1 MFQTIDRTITP
12 EINLFNTELEGI
24 NLIKPSVFYLNNNI
38 PIYQIN
44 VGEQDVVKIEFIF
57 TAGSSFQDKN
67 LTASFTNQLLTE
79 GTVNYKSDKI
89 SEMLDY
95 YGAFIEKEVDRD
107 YASVIV
113 YVLRKHLNSILPII
127 EEVIKAPV
135 FPEEEL
141 SILIN
146 KQRSQ
151 FIINTQ
157 KVMFIA
163 RSKFTELIYGE
174 KHPYGRTSILEDYDN
189 INREDILE
197 FYKQYYHYNNC
208 KVIIAGKVDQDLLN
222 GLNSHFGKENW
233 GQKDNQSSIIDYNI
247 NNLNSKKNFIDK
259 EDSVQSAIRIG
270 KVLFNMHNEDYIKL
284 QILNTVLGGY
294 FGSRLM
300 KNIREDKG
308 FTYGI
313 GSAIIPLKNSAY
325 FFISA
330 ETGSDVTFQA
340 VEEIY
345 KELRKLKEQPIPI
358 EELDLVKNY
367 KTGEI
372 MRSLDG
378 PFAISDLT
386 KLTIQFDLDA
396 DYFSKYISVI
406 RNITSSELQDLA
418 IKYFNENDLY
428 ELIVGKNN
436 N

>member
-163 RSKFTELIYGE
+163 RSKFTE
-174 KHPYGRTSILEDYDN
+174 
-189 INREDILE
+189 
-197 FYKQYYHYNNC
+197 
-208 KVIIAGKVDQDLLN
+208 
-222 GLNSHFGKENW
+222 
-233 GQKDNQSSIIDYNI
+233 
-247 NNLNSKKNFIDK
+247 
-259 EDSVQSAIRIG
+259 
-270 KVLFNMHNEDYIKL
+270 
-284 QILNTVLGGY
+284 
-294 FGSRLM
+294 
-300 KNIREDKG
+300 
-308 FTYGI
+308 
-313 GSAIIPLKNSAY
+313 
-325 FFISA
+325 
-330 ETGSDVTFQA
+330 
-340 VEEIY
+340 
-345 KELRKLKEQPIPI
+345 
-358 EELDLVKNY
+358 
-367 KTGEI
+367 
-372 MRSLDG
+372 
-378 PFAISDLT
+378 
-386 KLTIQFDLDA
+386 
-396 DYFSKYISVI
+396 
-406 RNITSSELQDLA
+406 
-418 IKYFNENDLY
+418 
-428 ELIVGKNN
+428 
-436 N
+436 